1 MKRLIIL
8 IFCIFFL
15 VSCNMVS
22 NPCTKI
28 KEETLKNEL
37 KQAFNVYF
45 DKILEKN
52 EIKGTNL
59 CQIVIET
66 AGNFGIFYVASDS
79 KTFFI
84 GGDVY
89 KDGVL
94 MGKATLNRM
103 QEKSFSE
110 FKSEIE
116 KVVAFSFKPEGAKN
130 HIYMITDPD
139 CPFCEKAKVLVKDWA
154 NTRKI
159 EVKVILF
166 PLEQIHPQAK
176 DKIIRGICSNMNYN
190 DYLNSK
196 WDGKICEDG
205 SKKISESITLMKK
218 MAVNGTPTFISYNG
232 KRFVGFSPEGLD
244 KIIE

>member
-1 MKRLIIL
+1 MKKFIIL
-8 IFCIFFL
+8 IFCSIFIF
-15 VSCNMVS
+15 SCNMAS

-28 KEETLKNEL
+28 KEKDIKNEL
-37 KQAFNVYF
+37 KQAFKADF

-59 CQIVIET
+59 CQIVIEK

-84 GGDVY
+84 GDVY

-94 MGKATLNRM
+94 LGKVALSRM
-103 QEKSFSE
+103 QEKSFAD
-110 FKSEIE
+110 FKNEIE
-116 KVVAFSFKPEGAKN
+116 NVVAFSFKPEGAKN
-130 HIYMITDPD
+130 YIYMITDPD
-139 CPFCEKAKVLVKDWA
+139 CPFCEKAKMLVKDWA
-154 NTRKI
+154 DSRKI

-166 PLEQIHPQAK
+166 PLEQLHSQAK
-176 DKIIRGICSNMNYN
+176 DKSVKGICSGMNYN

-196 WDGKICEDG
+196 WDGKICENG
-205 SKKISESITLMKK
+205 SKKINETIALMKK
-218 MAVNGTPTFISYNG
+218 MAVNGTPTFISYSG
-232 KRFVGFSPEGLD
+232 KRFVGFSQEGLD